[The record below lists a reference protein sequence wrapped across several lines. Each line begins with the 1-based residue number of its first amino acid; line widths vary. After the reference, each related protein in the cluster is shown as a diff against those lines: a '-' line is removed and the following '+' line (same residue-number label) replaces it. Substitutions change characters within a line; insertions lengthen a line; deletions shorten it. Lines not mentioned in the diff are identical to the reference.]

1 MTTDSDFAGYVS
13 EQLVSLR
20 ISQRRFFGGHS
31 FSSDG
36 LQFAMIIDGTLY
48 FVVDDE
54 TRPRYEAMG
63 SHCFVYEKK
72 DRKVDVRR
80 YFHVPSEALE
90 DQEQLLV
97 LARESIGVAWRRKDG
112 LDAAKKSAKK
122 KTARRKTV
130 SKKTAKKKSVTRV
143 ATAKRR

>member
-1 MTTDSDFAGYVS
+1 MNTRLADYVS
-13 EQLVSLR
+13 EQLAPLR
-20 ISQRRFFGGHS
+20 VTPRRFFGGHS

-97 LARESIGVAWRRKDG
+97 LARESIRVAWRRKDG
-112 LDAAKKSAKK
+112 LDSAKRLK
-122 KTARRKTV
+122 KTTVRRKQAP
-130 SKKTAKKKSVTRV
+130 KKAARKKPATRV
-143 ATAKRR
+143 AVAKRR